1 MTMLHRRAVLM
12 ALAGG
17 AFGPGLPRLARA
29 DLVEVIATVRPS
41 VLPVGTYAATDNPRF
56 GFRGSGFVVGDGSL
70 LATNAHVLPPAGEGE
85 GARRLA
91 VAVRRT
97 TGGPGSLA
105 GGTAAGTAGSAAG
118 GTAGSGP
125 VAGATPAG
133 PAGGGE
139 AFELRFATLAAADRA
154 RDLALLR
161 LEGTPLP
168 PLVLEEPDRV
178 REGQAIAL
186 MGFPIGGA
194 LGFAPVTHRGI
205 VASITTIAL
214 PAATAAQL
222 DPRAIARLRD
232 GNFQVLQLDATAYP
246 GNSGGPLLDA
256 ATGRVLGVVNMVLVK
271 GSRES
276 ALSNPTG
283 ITYAIP
289 VRHLRTLL
297 EQARSLPPGS
307 VPPAAPR

>member
-29 DLVEVIATVRPS
+29 DLVAVIAMVRPS

-70 LATNAHVLPPAGEGE
+70 LATNAHVLPPAGEGD

-97 TGGPGSLA
+97 SGGSGSPA
-105 GGTAAGTAGSAAG
+105 GGTAAGTG
-118 GTAGSGP
+118 GSGP
-125 VAGATPAG
+125 AAGATPAG

-232 GNFQVLQLDATAYP
+232 GNFEVLQLDATAYP

-289 VRHLRTLL
+289 VRHLRALL
-297 EQARSLPPGS
+297 EQARGLPPGS
-307 VPPAAPR
+307 APPAAPR